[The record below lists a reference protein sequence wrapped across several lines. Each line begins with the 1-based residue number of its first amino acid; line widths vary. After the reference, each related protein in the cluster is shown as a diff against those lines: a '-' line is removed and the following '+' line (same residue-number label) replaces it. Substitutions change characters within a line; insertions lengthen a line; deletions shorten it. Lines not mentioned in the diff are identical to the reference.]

1 MRELRGDPEIGDR
14 DCRERHNPTI
24 NFGAE
29 SLKELIA
36 WDNVRLEPV
45 LTADIPTSKFISFSS
60 NFFAFNEATF
70 FPDELI
76 KYLDKPMEVP
86 TWPSNTQ
93 AVERAVADLDR
104 AGKLAVGEEK
114 RDGRLLAFAEA
125 RRILP
130 KKDTKKDFSS
140 MIAADF
146 NSKFKQ

>member
-1 MRELRGDPEIGDR
+1 MNVYEI
-14 DCRERHNPTI
+14 
-24 NFGAE
+24 
-29 SLKELIA
+29 
-36 WDNVRLEPV
+36 
-45 LTADIPTSKFISFSS
+45 
-60 NFFAFNEATF
+60 TF
-70 FPDELI
+70 FPDKLI
-76 KYLDKPMEVP
+76 EFLDKPMEVP

-104 AGKLAVGEEK
+104 AGKLAVGEEN

-130 KKDTKKDFSS
+130 KKDTKSDFSS